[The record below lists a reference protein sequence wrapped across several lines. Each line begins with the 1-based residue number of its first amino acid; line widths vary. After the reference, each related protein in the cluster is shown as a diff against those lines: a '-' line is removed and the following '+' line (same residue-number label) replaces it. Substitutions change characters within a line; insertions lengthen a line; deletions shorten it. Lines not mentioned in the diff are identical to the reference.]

1 MADEEHAEDFNYI
14 VRLMNTDLDGEQSTL
29 YALRGIKG
37 VGTRVAEAIVRDAEV
52 DPTQRIGTLEDKE
65 VQKLKEALE
74 RFSKMAPEWMFNRKR
89 DPYSGKNMHLFG
101 AELDLTLREDLN
113 RLKKI
118 SSYRGIR
125 HEQGQKVR
133 GQRTRSN
140 GRSGMTVGVQR
151 RKAMAGKKSKGDR

>member
-14 VRLMNTDLDGEQSTL
+14 VRLMNTDLDGEQPTL

-37 VGTRVAEAIVRDAEV
+37 VGTRVAESIVRDAEV
-52 DPTQRIGTLEDKE
+52 DPSQKIGTLEDQE
-65 VQKLKEALE
+65 VEKLKGALQ
-74 RFSKMAPEWMFNRKR
+74 RFSDMAPEWMFNRKR
-89 DPYSGKNMHLFG
+89 DPHSGKNLHLFG
-101 AELDLTLREDLN
+101 NDLDLTLREDFN

-118 SSYRGIR
+118 SCYRGIR

-151 RKAMAGKKSKGDR
+151 RKVMGENK